1 MKHVIKSSPAFP
13 TASKAGVE
21 YLLRN
26 AESVNKTIDWI
37 NPETIKGIETLKR
50 LEYL

>member
-1 MKHVIKSSPAFP
+1 MKHVINKSPAFP
-13 TASKAGVE
+13 TASKACVE

-37 NPETIKGIETLKR
+37 NPDTIKGIETFKR